1 MSISDTIGSVTAT
14 NPVVG
19 VAVSKQSTASAILT
33 GLQSGDPGTSALL
46 DAVSSQALEANQLL
60 TSLMPHLGSNVNTTA

>member
-1 MSISDTIGSVTAT
+1 MSISDTIGSVAAT

-19 VAVSKQSTASAILT
+19 VAVAKQSNASAILT
-33 GLQSGDPGTSALL
+33 GLQSAGSGTSALL
-46 DAVSSQALEANQLL
+46 EAISSQSLEANQLL